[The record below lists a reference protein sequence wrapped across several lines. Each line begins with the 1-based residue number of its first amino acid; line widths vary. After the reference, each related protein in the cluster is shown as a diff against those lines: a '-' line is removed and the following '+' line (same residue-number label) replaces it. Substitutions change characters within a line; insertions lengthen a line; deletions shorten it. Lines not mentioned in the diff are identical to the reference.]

1 MSELVLTQQWDTIF
15 EIILNRPDKRNAMNM
30 ELIEG
35 LDTAVRTANRTPNIR
50 TVIIRG
56 EGKAFSAGIDVSN
69 LLGLAQ
75 TYGPHWQ
82 QRMRGITDD
91 FQAVHTRLERL
102 EVPTIALL
110 HGYCLGLAMELAL
123 ACDIRI
129 AAEGTQMGLPET
141 RLGIIPDVGGTTRL
155 TRLVG
160 PARAKEL
167 IFTGRQF
174 DMAYAERWGI
184 VNYVVPED
192 QLMAKAEELA
202 AEINL
207 AAPLAVGMA
216 KRVIDGLSDIDRG
229 LMLEGWAQSQLMS
242 SEDFLEGAQSF
253 MMKRP
258 SQFKENK
265 MKIGL
270 ALGGGGGTR
279 RGILGFCKRL
289 ERLERAS
296 QPHYWHQ
303 HWRLDWRAVCVWAHL
318 QRSG

>member
-1 MSELVLTQQWDTIF
+1 MSELVLTKQRDTIF
-15 EIILNRPDKRNAMNM
+15 EIILNRPDKRNAMND
-30 ELIEG
+30 ELVAG
-35 LDTAVRTANRTPNIR
+35 LDTAVRQANRTPGIR

-56 EGKAFSAGIDVSN
+56 EGKAFSAGIDVSS

-75 TYGPHWQ
+75 KYGPHWQ
-82 QRMRGITDD
+82 QRMRAITDD

-167 IFTGRQF
+167 IFTGRHF

-184 VNYVVPED
+184 VNTVVPEE

-216 KRVIDGLSDIDRG
+216 KRVIDGFSDIDRG

-258 SQFKENK
+258 SVFKGK
-265 MKIGL
+265 
-270 ALGGGGGTR
+270 
-279 RGILGFCKRL
+279 
-289 ERLERAS
+289 
-296 QPHYWHQ
+296 
-303 HWRLDWRAVCVWAHL
+303 
-318 QRSG
+318 

>member
-1 MSELVLTQQWDTIF
+1 MSELILTKQRDTIF
-15 EIILNRPDKRNAMNM
+15 EIILNRPDKRNAMNA
-30 ELIEG
+30 ELVEG
-35 LDTAVRTANRTPNIR
+35 LDTAVQTANRTPGIR

-56 EGKAFSAGIDVSN
+56 EGKVFSAGIDVSN
-69 LLGLAQ
+69 LLGLADK
-75 TYGPHWQ
+75 YGSHWQ
-82 QRMRGITDD
+82 QRMRSITDD

-102 EVPTIALL
+102 EIPTIALL

-167 IFTGRQF
+167 IFTGRHF

-184 VNYVVPED
+184 VNYVLPAD
-192 QLMAKAEELA
+192 QLMSKAEELA
-202 AEINL
+202 DEINQ

-258 SQFKENK
+258 PQFKGK
-265 MKIGL
+265 
-270 ALGGGGGTR
+270 
-279 RGILGFCKRL
+279 
-289 ERLERAS
+289 
-296 QPHYWHQ
+296 
-303 HWRLDWRAVCVWAHL
+303 
-318 QRSG
+318 

>member
-1 MSELVLTQQWDTIF
+1 MSELVLTQQRDTIF
-15 EIILNRPDKRNAMNM
+15 EIILNRPDKRNAMNLA
-30 ELIEG
+30 LIEG

-56 EGKAFSAGIDVSN
+56 EGRAFSAGIDVSN

-192 QLMAKAEELA
+192 QLMSKAEELA
-202 AEINL
+202 AEINQ

-258 SQFKENK
+258 SQFKGK
-265 MKIGL
+265 
-270 ALGGGGGTR
+270 
-279 RGILGFCKRL
+279 
-289 ERLERAS
+289 
-296 QPHYWHQ
+296 
-303 HWRLDWRAVCVWAHL
+303 
-318 QRSG
+318 

>member
-1 MSELVLTQQWDTIF
+1 MSELVLTKQRDKIF
-15 EIILNRPDKRNAMNM
+15 EIILNRPDKRNAMNDG
-30 ELIEG
+30 LIAG
-35 LDTAVRTANRTPNIR
+35 LDTAVRQANRTPGIR

-56 EGKAFSAGIDVSN
+56 AGKAFSAGIDVSS

-75 TYGPHWQ
+75 KYGSHWQ
-82 QRMRGITDD
+82 QRMRSITDD

-129 AAEGTQMGLPET
+129 AAEGTKMGLPET

-167 IFTGRQF
+167 IFTGRHF
-174 DMAYAERWGI
+174 DMTYAERWGI
-184 VNYVVPED
+184 VNYVLPAD
-192 QLMAKAEELA
+192 QLMGKAEELA
-202 AEINL
+202 AEISL

-216 KRVIDGLSDIDRG
+216 KRVIDGLSDMDRG

-242 SEDFLEGAQSF
+242 SEDFLEGANSF

-258 SQFKENK
+258 PAFKGK
-265 MKIGL
+265 
-270 ALGGGGGTR
+270 
-279 RGILGFCKRL
+279 
-289 ERLERAS
+289 
-296 QPHYWHQ
+296 
-303 HWRLDWRAVCVWAHL
+303 
-318 QRSG
+318 